1 MKKNLENKVTLTHK
15 DIISSY
21 PICGQSVYRMTL
33 KREVKL
39 GEILAVEKDSPKLF
53 LSGYHTY
60 ECIAIEKPTVSINS
74 KKELTTYIFG
84 DADIGARRCLSM
96 YKKYMKR
103 GRSGMDIW
111 NFDTTF
117 VNFMILKL
125 ENSHFYGI
133 IHSPDDEYYNC
144 SYDVVIKDIIK
155 GYKQYLKYAFD
166 PYRSSEAIDALSKS
180 NQLLAKYLPAL
191 WN

>member
-1 MKKNLENKVTLTHK
+1 MKKDKNIDVLTHK

-21 PICGQSVYRMTL
+21 PICGQFIYRMTL

-39 GEILAVEKDSPKLF
+39 GDIITIEKNSPKLF
-53 LSGYHTY
+53 LSEYDTY
-60 ECIAIEKPTVSINS
+60 ECIAIEKPTISINS

-84 DADIGARRCLSM
+84 DKNIGARRCLSM
-96 YKKYMKR
+96 YKKYMKY
-103 GRSGMDIW
+103 GKSGMDIW

-133 IHSPDDEYYNC
+133 IHSTDDEYHNC
-144 SYDVVIKDIIK
+144 SYDVVVKDIIK
-155 GYKQYLKYAFD
+155 GYKQYLKYAFG
-166 PYRSSEAIDALSKS
+166 PYESSKALDALSKS
-180 NQLLAKYLPAL
+180 NQLLTKYLPAL